1 MLPPNRD
8 RYHPT
13 ILVIRRFRLICIV
26 CPPTLDNRPDILIAA
41 VGEKRHARLQE
52 KPACVGCP
60 CRDLDEC
67 PTFWYDL
74 VSVMIE
80 KWGFQARDITVRV
93 GVIASTVPS
102 LPERFGVR
110 VFAPKLGRAGGRGGF
125 HLISSGFRWKGRILP
140 DKFSMLSIFPICV
153 IAPALHLSIRVNRT
167 AVVRSGR
174 YLRKLSSRR
183 TALIPRIVAPAHKMP
198 VSVDCACMQ

>member
-1 MLPPNRD
+1 MLPTNRD

-52 KPACVGCP
+52 KPAGVGCP

-74 VSVMIE
+74 VSVIIE

-93 GVIASTVPS
+93 GVVVSTVPS
-102 LPERFGVR
+102 LPERLGVR
-110 VFAPKLGRAGGRGGF
+110 VFAQKLGRAGGRGGF
-125 HLISSGFRWKGRILP
+125 YLISS
-140 DKFSMLSIFPICV
+140 
-153 IAPALHLSIRVNRT
+153 
-167 AVVRSGR
+167 
-174 YLRKLSSRR
+174 
-183 TALIPRIVAPAHKMP
+183 
-198 VSVDCACMQ
+198 ACC